1 MRRRPALAAASAAI
15 AALLVTGCSPAAPL
29 VDDPYTDIIESARG
43 MAPLPPEARYDAAAS
58 RPPVDPNGTQVH
70 PSLAP
75 DDRTPEERIPEIYEH
90 ERIIVGVDQSLNLL
104 GFRDTTTGELSGFEV
119 ALAKEISR
127 DIFGD
132 PDLVDFRYV
141 DSTERISSLQEGR
154 VDLVVRTM
162 SVTPAREQAVDFSA
176 PYLTARAG
184 ILVPSGS
191 DIEDETDLAGR
202 RVCVAADSTPE
213 EIVRAT
219 APDATL
225 LLVRSWSDC
234 LVALQQF
241 QADAVVSDDAILA
254 GINDQDPATVIV
266 RRGLSTEFYAVGV
279 AEDHEGLVRQ
289 VNSTLERLRADGT
302 WQQLYNQWL
311 ETFLPGGTQ
320 PYARYAEETP
330 EPGDDSGETT
340 EEGR

>member
-1 MRRRPALAAASAAI
+1 MRRRPVPAAACAAI
-15 AALLVTGCSPAAPL
+15 AAFLVAGCAPGAPL

-43 MAPLPPEARYDAAAS
+43 MAPLPPEARYDAAGS
-58 RPPVDPNGTQVH
+58 RPPTDPNGTQVQ

-75 DDRTPEERIPEIYEH
+75 DDRTPEERIPEIFAR

-141 DSTERISSLQEGR
+141 DSTERLSSLQEGR

-162 SVTPAREQAVDFSA
+162 SVTPSREEAIDFSA

-191 DIEDETDLAGR
+191 EIVDETDLAGR

-234 LVALQQF
+234 LVALQQY
-241 QADAVVSDDAILA
+241 QADAVVSDDTILA
-254 GINDQDPATVIV
+254 GINDQDPATAIV

-279 AEDHEGLVRQ
+279 AEGNDGLVRQ
-289 VNSTLERLRADGT
+289 VNSTLERLRSDGT

-320 PYARYAEETP
+320 PYARYLVENPVEDGAGT
-330 EPGDDSGETT
+330 GA
-340 EEGR
+340 GR